1 MNRTTCA
8 FLVALVV
15 MALSGC
21 QPAVDTNRNLAAASP
36 SPAKEAFDP
45 AAIQAE
51 VLKLAREW
59 MTVTQTY
66 DPEIIRRVVADDAV
80 LVYPDGSTAT
90 KADELRLVET
100 KAITLDSWELLDPK
114 VTVMNADSAF
124 ITGRTILKN
133 GKLKDPNMK
142 KPIDISGEYRFL
154 DVYTR
159 RNGKWQVTASQ
170 ATKVTTPAPVAAP
183 SASPAA
189 AAPYGSPA
197 ASPTATKSS
206 STP

>member
-1 MNRTTCA
+1 MNRNACA
-8 FLVALVV
+8 FFVALVV
-15 MALSGC
+15 LVFSGC
-21 QPAVDTNRNLAAASP
+21 QPAADTNRNLAAAS
-36 SPAKEAFDP
+36 STPAKEAFDP
-45 AAIQAE
+45 AAIEAE

-59 MTVTQTY
+59 MTASQTY
-66 DPEIIRRVVADDAV
+66 DPEIIRRIVADDAV

-100 KAITLDSWELLDPK
+100 KAITADSWELLDPK
-114 VTVMNADSAF
+114 VTVISADSAF
-124 ITGRTILKN
+124 ITGRSTVKN
-133 GKLKDPNMK
+133 GKYKDPNVK
-142 KPIDISGEYRFL
+142 RPIDISGEYRFL

-170 ATKVTTPAPVAAP
+170 ATKVTTPAPVPAP

-197 ASPTATKSS
+197 ATKSS
-206 STP
+206 PTP